1 MIEIYTDGSCLTNP
15 GNGGWAAIINEDG
28 KIKKISGN
36 EKNTT
41 NNRMELM
48 APINALK
55 NIKSEEEINIYT
67 DGSCLS
73 NPGDGGWAAIISI
86 NGEIKEISGSEK
98 NTTNN
103 RMELLAPIRALKE
116 MKQSDQIEIYTD
128 SQYVKLGI
136 TEWINT
142 WVVNNWKTSKKE
154 DVKNKDL
161 WVELYDLNKSL
172 NVKWNWVKAHAGNIM
187 NEKVDLLAK
196 KAANLN

>member
-15 GNGGWAAIINEDG
+15 GHGGWAAIINENG

-41 NNRMELM
+41 NNRMELL

-55 NIKSEEEINIYT
+55 KINA
-67 DGSCLS
+67 SS
-73 NPGDGGWAAIISI
+73 
-86 NGEIKEISGSEK
+86 
-98 NTTNN
+98 
-103 RMELLAPIRALKE
+103 
-116 MKQSDQIEIYTD
+116 QITIYTD

-136 TEWINT
+136 TEWINK
-142 WVVNNWKTSKKE
+142 WIINNWQTSKKE

-161 WVELYDLNKSL
+161 WIELYDLNKSL
-172 NVKWNWVKAHAGNIM
+172 NVKWNWVKAHAGNVM